1 MELINEMLLPC
12 ACTFAASIGFALL
25 FNLKG
30 KNILLAAV
38 GGVLCQI
45 VFMPLESYF
54 SSVMPAY
61 FLSAAAIT
69 IYSEIMAKIMKEP
82 APVYLVVSFIPLVP
96 GGEIYFAMISSFTGN
111 TDVFMTKLLHTLA
124 IAGSVAMGVL
134 TVTSLIRAY
143 KLSSL
148 YVKQHRKRLSRKNS

>member
-1 MELINEMLLPC
+1 MELANEMLMPC
-12 ACTFAASIGFALL
+12 VCTFAASVAFALL
-25 FNLKG
+25 FNLKK
-30 KNILLAAV
+30 KNILLAAL
-38 GGVLCQI
+38 GGLLCQL

-69 IYSEIMAKIMKEP
+69 VYSEIMARIMKEP
-82 APVYLVVSFIPLVP
+82 VPVYLVVSFIPLVP

-111 TDVFMTKLLHTLA
+111 TDVFMGKLLNTLA

-143 KLSSL
+143 KLSAV
-148 YVKQHRKRLSRKNS
+148 YVRQHRGKA